1 MITLFCCSCSTAT
14 RPPPLPSLIS
24 KINYIIAT
32 NSSTAAAEATSSSS
46 RNSNQHQNLA
56 ADSTQLGGSNQVNCM
71 PCYADV
77 LACILRTGP
86 GVGNASVT
94 HLTWFFQWMNG
105 CVVAADCEHEIWGK
119 KQQHQPHDDDD
130 DDIKRTRSW
139 EQRQAS
145 GQLVSRS
152 RAAQSV
158 VSSSSNQSAS
168 DTARTN
174 LYKTKYKIFKHK
186 TKKSRKIP
194 RSV

>member
-71 PCYADV
+71 PCYVPCYADV

-94 HLTWFFQWMNG
+94 HLTRFFQWMNG

-119 KQQHQPHDDDD
+119 NDNNNINRMTMTTTTSREHEVGS
-130 DDIKRTRSW
+130 RG
-139 EQRQAS
+139 RQAGS
-145 GQLVSRS
+145 
-152 RAAQSV
+152 
-158 VSSSSNQSAS
+158 
-168 DTARTN
+168 
-174 LYKTKYKIFKHK
+174 
-186 TKKSRKIP
+186 
-194 RSV
+194 